1 MITKR
6 NSNDYL
12 HTEIILEKITE
23 YDIFKYYC
31 PNFNKF
37 SSKFCSDL
45 RKDNT
50 PSVSIINWNSKL
62 LYKDFGHPDHTFD
75 CFNYV
80 VHKFGCTFYDALRII
95 DNDFNLKLASK
106 TSEINFTMGYLA
118 YKREIP
124 NFNKKVTII
133 QKKKRIWNKQDENF
147 WSKYF
152 VGKEILHT
160 FDVEPISHYWI
171 NGDRFTCKSITYAYK
186 FGNKFKI
193 YAPYEKENKWA
204 SNTNKT
210 IIQGYKQLPIKGNLC
225 IITSSLKDV
234 MCLFKMGIPAIALQS
249 EMQMPEE
256 KTIEEIQKRFSQI
269 ALFYDNDFDNPNNP
283 GQTMAN
289 KIQNRYKENYF
300 LKNIKI
306 PEYYKIKDLSD
317 YIAHFKSIE
326 GLKTL
331 IELQI

>member
-12 HTEIILEKITE
+12 HTDTILNKITE

-31 PNFNKF
+31 PNFKKF
-37 SSKFCSDL
+37 SLKFRSDL

-50 PSVSIINWNSKL
+50 PSVSIVQWNSKL

-75 CFNYV
+75 CFNYIA
-80 VHKFGCTFYDALRII
+80 HKFNCTFYDALRII
-95 DNDFNLKLASK
+95 DNDFNLKLSSK
-106 TSEINFTMGYLA
+106 VNEVKFTMGYLGHQR
-118 YKREIP
+118 KTPKFDKQI
-124 NFNKKVTII
+124 TII
-133 QKKKRIWNKQDENF
+133 QKKKRLWTRDDEKF

-152 VGKEILHT
+152 VSKQILHT
-160 FDVEPISHYWI
+160 FGVEPISHYWI
-171 NGDRFTCKSITYAYK
+171 NGNRFTCKSITYAYK
-186 FGNKFKI
+186 FGTKLKI
-193 YAPYEKENKWA
+193 YAPYEKENKWT
-204 SNTNKT
+204 SNTNKS
-210 IIQGYKQLPIKGNLC
+210 IIQGYKQLPDIGDLC

-256 KTIEEIQKRFSQI
+256 KTLEEIQKRFNQI
-269 ALFYDNDFDNPNNP
+269 ALFYDNDFDNPDNP
-283 GQTMAN
+283 GQTMAD
-289 KIQNRYKENYF
+289 KIQNKYKENYF

-306 PEYYKIKDLSD
+306 PKNYKIKDLSD
-317 YIAHFKSIE
+317 YIAHFNSTE

>member
-12 HTEIILEKITE
+12 HTETILEKISE
-23 YDIFKYYC
+23 YDIFRYYC
-31 PNFNKF
+31 PNFTKF
-37 SSKFCSDL
+37 KLKFCSDL
-45 RKDNT
+45 RKDSF
-50 PSVSIINWNSKL
+50 PSVSIINWNGKL
-62 LYKDFGHPDHTFD
+62 LYKDFGHPEHTFD

-80 VHKFGCTFYDALRII
+80 KHKYGCTFYDALRII
-95 DNDFNLKLASK
+95 DNDFNLKLSSK
-106 TSEINFTMGYLA
+106 ASEIKFTMGYLG
-118 YKREIP
+118 YQRETP
-124 NFNKKVTII
+124 KVEHKLTII
-133 QKKKRIWNKQDENF
+133 QKKKRAWNNNDKKF

-152 VGKEILHT
+152 VDKKILCM
-160 FDVEPISHYWI
+160 FGVEPISHYWI
-171 NGDRFTCKSITYAYK
+171 NGMRFSCKSITYAYK

-193 YAPYEKENKWA
+193 YAPYEKDNKWT
-204 SNTNKT
+204 SNTNKN
-210 IIQGYKQLPIKGNLC
+210 IIQGYNQLPKKGNLC

-256 KTIEEIQKRFSQI
+256 KIIKELQERFKKI

-283 GQTMAN
+283 GQTMAS
-289 KIQNRYKENYF
+289 KIQNKYKENYS

-306 PEYYKIKDLSD
+306 PENYKIKDLSD

-326 GLKTL
+326 GLETL
-331 IELQI
+331 IKLQI